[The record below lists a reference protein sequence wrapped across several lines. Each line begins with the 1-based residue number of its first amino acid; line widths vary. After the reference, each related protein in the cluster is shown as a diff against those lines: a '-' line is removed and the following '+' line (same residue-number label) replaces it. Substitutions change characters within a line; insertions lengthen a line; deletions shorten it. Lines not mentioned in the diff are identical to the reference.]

1 MSVKYQRVKF
11 RTLKINLKA
20 SSQIKKILKE
30 GWLWRE
36 NKWREEKKV
45 RKEDCVGKVGKY
57 LNLYSK
63 QSDLTHAYFY
73 DMPMILLLYKEVYF
87 NTNELDFLCL

>member
-1 MSVKYQRVKF
+1 
-11 RTLKINLKA
+11 
-20 SSQIKKILKE
+20 
-30 GWLWRE
+30 
-36 NKWREEKKV
+36 V

-87 NTNELDFLCL
+87 NSKELDSCVPSGYVSFLQQFDVFLDEILSGLSPIKGIEH

>member
-1 MSVKYQRVKF
+1 M
-11 RTLKINLKA
+11 
-20 SSQIKKILKE
+20 
-30 GWLWRE
+30 
-36 NKWREEKKV
+36 

-87 NTNELDFLCL
+87 NNNELDFLCL